1 VEKEIIE
8 ILEFYFHGDCEFV
21 AKEIIKK
28 LQSKES
34 DIIINATD
42 SIAICGD
49 GCCHTEGLHIWNG
62 DDLLT
67 VETDMKK
74 ETLVDILN
82 HVGIKKIKQSKE
94 SDIPSDEEIRNII
107 YKMIRETKEEL
118 KKRNKPSQFYLNMET
133 TLNTFELKVDRFQS
147 SNKTL

>member
-1 VEKEIIE
+1 MEKEIIE
-8 ILEFYFHGDCEFV
+8 LLEFYFHGDCEFV

-94 SDIPSDEEIRNII
+94 SDIPSDEEI
-107 YKMIRETKEEL
+107 KEV
-118 KKRNKPSQFYLNMET
+118 
-133 TLNTFELKVDRFQS
+133 FES
-147 SNKTL
+147 SNNINVGHPDNEHNFILGFKAAIKHFNQ